1 MDYKNLGFF
10 IIIRVINNIAYK
22 LKLPE
27 LIKGVYPVFYL
38 VLLYYDNQDPL
49 PGQIIELLPLVF
61 INKEGGDYDTLEVV
75 NSRINKR
82 RNNPVLRTKGCL
94 IYKVK
99 YIG

>member
-1 MDYKNLGFF
+1 MDYKNLGPF
-10 IIIRVINNIAYK
+10 IIIRVINNIVYK

-27 LIKGVYPVFYL
+27 LIRGIYLIFHL

-49 PGQIIELLPLVF
+49 PGQIIKLLPPVF
-61 INKEGGDYDTLEVV
+61 INKKKRDYNTLEII

-82 RNNPVLRTKGCL
+82 RNNLVLGIKKYL